1 MVTLVFIGGLV
12 AVVLLDFLVMRR
24 LDRGYKNRTDDSGEE
39 G

>member
-24 LDRGYKNRTDDSGEE
+24 LDSGYKKRSEKPGEE